1 MIFNIN
7 HMNVIVRD
15 LSRGRS
21 FVDAVL
27 GLRTHPSYPG
37 AYVVGADDPILVLLE
52 LPTAH
57 VAPLPQNPHH
67 RYRGITLL
75 VESLSELSARALEA
89 GFPPFVMLDDGRE
102 MYVDADSVLDDGRS
116 LCVRDHDQNLWRF
129 VAA

>member
-1 MIFNIN
+1 MILNIN

-15 LSRGRS
+15 LSLGRS

-57 VAPLPQNPHH
+57 VAPLEQNPHH
-67 RYRGITLL
+67 RHRGITLL
-75 VESLSELSARALEA
+75 VDSLSELRARALDA
-89 GFPPFVMLDDGRE
+89 GFAPFVMLDDGRE
-102 MYVDADSVLDDGRS
+102 MYVDSGGRLDHENP